1 MIGFWIRDARS
12 SAFAS
17 WILESK
23 IKPIV
28 VGGNCGLLPNGF
40 VAMERRDYSL
50 VQSVVPKCELAR
62 R

>member
-1 MIGFWIRDARS
+1 MIGFWTRDARS

-28 VGGNCGLLPNGF
+28 GGNCGLLPNGF
-40 VAMERRDYSL
+40 VAMERRGYSL
-50 VQSVVPKCELAR
+50 VQSVVPKCELAHR
-62 R
+62 